1 MSFTLAHSERSGQ
14 RTLVISDTECNY
26 RANRGEVCGVCAL
39 NAVISALFDSVH
51 CECKQCPYIMFLLVY
66 KT

>member
-1 MSFTLAHSERSGQ
+1 M
-14 RTLVISDTECNY
+14 LVISDTECNY

>member
-1 MSFTLAHSERSGQ
+1 MIL
-14 RTLVISDTECNY
+14 DTECNY

-39 NAVISALFDSVH
+39 NAVISAPFDSVH

-66 KT
+66 KR